1 MDHLEMVE
9 KLRAKANV
17 SYEEARDALEA
28 CDWDLLDALLMLE
41 SEGRLNEEKQAEY
54 TTRPKTEEKP
64 RAERRKRGEGV
75 LSQLMRGLGRFIRKC
90 NAVTV
95 QIKKGGETRM
105 ELSMTVVILRVAFMF
120 WWVIAAALIAMIF
133 GYRYSVKGLRIDDD
147 VNQAMDK
154 AGDFVNN
161 VVNVT
166 PVKVV
171 HEDEHKDTD
180 SDENK

>member
-41 SEGRLNEEKQAEY
+41 SEGRLNEEK
-54 TTRPKTEEKP
+54 P
-64 RAERRKRGEGV
+64 RAERKKHGEGV
-75 LSQLMRGLGRFIRKC
+75 ISQLMRGLGRFIRKC

-105 ELSMTVVILRVAFMF
+105 ELSMTVVILLVAFMF